1 MLLQG
6 GSAQG
11 GLLLDGDGHGM
22 QFYFNSA
29 EGRVLLW
36 LPASPGALEEHS
48 LGAERVTDLL
58 RHLDAVDI

>member
-1 MLLQG
+1 MG
-6 GSAQG
+6 MATE
-11 GLLLDGDGHGM
+11 M